1 MLYQTFSESTSNS
14 RQNKQKIQNTEGQ
27 KTVFLKK
34 NSENVDFINPYW
46 KNNDHEQ
53 RMHKY
58 NFAVPLKLQ

>member
-34 NSENVDFINPYW
+34 KSENVDFINPYW
-46 KNNDHEQ
+46 ENNDHEQ